1 MHRKTNHR
9 FEFRPSF
16 LNRSGQVNGS
26 RISLPV
32 TSERNQRPRTSAPA
46 KLGTFNATLQSKPET
61 RAEAVDRAKFLV
73 HDPNYPSPAVL
84 EQVAQLLAQSIS

>member
-1 MHRKTNHR
+1 MHRKTKHR

-26 RISLPV
+26 RINLPL
-32 TSERNQRPRTSAPA
+32 TRERKQRPRIAARA
-46 KLGTFNATLQSKPET
+46 KLGTFNASLQNKPET

-73 HDPNYPSPAVL
+73 LDPAYPSPAVL
-84 EQVAQLLAQSIS
+84 EQVAHLLAQSIR

>member
-16 LNRSGQVNGS
+16 FNRSGQVNGS
-26 RISLPV
+26 RISLPL
-32 TSERNQRPRTSAPA
+32 NQRPRTTARA

-73 HDPNYPSPAVL
+73 RDPDYPSPAVL

>member
-1 MHRKTNHR
+1 MHRKIKHR

-16 LNRSGQVNGS
+16 LNRSGQVHGS
-26 RISLPV
+26 RISLPL
-32 TSERNQRPRTSAPA
+32 TSARNQCPRTAARS

-73 HDPNYPSPAVL
+73 LDPAYPSPAVL
-84 EQVAQLLAQSIS
+84 EQVAHLLAQSIR